1 MLPGDAEV
9 VDSDAGMPVFVL
21 MALADWAG
29 ADADADCAEAAA
41 GDGDD
46 AAGLRAAVE
55 QAWERRRPRC
65 LNQGPIFAS
74 SVR

>member
-41 GDGDD
+41 GEGDD
-46 AAGLRAAVE
+46 AAGLLG
-55 QAWERRRPRC
+55 W
-65 LNQGPIFAS
+65 G
-74 SVR
+74 